1 MIYQTNMKSN
11 KINIALVGFGNIG
24 SYFYKTVIKN
34 KKNIYRKTGKIPIF
48 KYISAK
54 NINKKRIIKLPKKKL
69 VKNFSNIVLDKEVD
83 IVVELIGGSEGAA
96 KKLVFS
102 SLMNKKHVITAN
114 KALISKYGDKLAVI
128 AEKNKVN
135 LEYEASVAGGIPI
148 IRAIKEGLITNKINK
163 IYGIL
168 NGTTNYILS
177 KMESSGN
184 DFYHVLDNAKKLG
197 FAESNPLSDLNGND
211 SAAKLRILSSIAFSI
226 NISKNKIL
234 TEGIQNINLTDILYA
249 KKFGYKIK
257 LLSISENK
265 KKKLI
270 ERVHPCLV
278 SANSFLA
285 NTDGVL
291 NAIVI
296 DAAPVGK
303 TVLQGEGAGPG
314 PTSSALISD
323 LCSVLRGN
331 IKYPFGISSKLRKKT
346 SKFDI
351 LNHTSSSYFRIEVKD
366 LPGVLSSITKM
377 FAKNKISIKNL
388 LQNPDKK
395 NKKATI
401 IIITH
406 KSLEKNYNN
415 LFSNLTRNKFVLK
428 KPTFIRIEKV

>member
-1 MIYQTNMKSN
+1 MKK
-11 KINIALVGFGNIG
+11 KINIAIAGFGNIG
-24 SYFYKTVIKN
+24 SYYYKFLQKN
-34 KKNIYRKTGKIPIF
+34 KSNISIKTGKVPIV
-48 KYISAK
+48 KYICAK
-54 NINKKRIIKLPKKKL
+54 NINKKRLIKIPKSKWINNPLDLSSMEDIDII
-69 VKNFSNIVLDKEVD
+69 
-83 IVVELIGGSEGAA
+83 VELIGGSEGVA

-102 SLMNKKHVITAN
+102 ALRNKKHVITAN
-114 KALISKYGDKLAVI
+114 KALMAKYGDQLAAL

-177 KMESSGN
+177 YMEKSGKI
-184 DFYHVLDNAKKLG
+184 FYEALDNAKKLG
-197 FAESNPLSDLNGND
+197 FAESNPVSDLNGND
-211 SAAKLRILSSIAFSI
+211 SAAKLRILSSIAFSK

-257 LLSISENK
+257 LLSISEIKMNR
-265 KKKLI
+265 LI
-270 ERVHPCLV
+270 ERVHPCLI
-278 SANSFLA
+278 SSNSFLA
-285 NTDGVL
+285 NIDGVL

-296 DAAPVGK
+296 DAEPVGNS
-303 TVLQGEGAGPG
+303 VLQGDGAGPG

-331 IKYPFGISSKLRKKT
+331 IKYPFGISSKLRTKII
-346 SKFDI
+346 KFNI
-351 LNHTSSSYFRIEVKD
+351 LRHTSSSYFRIEVKD
-366 LPGVLSSITKM
+366 LPGVLSSITKI

-388 LQNPDKK
+388 LQIPNKR

-406 KSLEKNYNN
+406 KNLEKNYNN
-415 LFSNLTRNKFVLK
+415 LFSNLTNNKFVLK